1 MKLVAIHSQE
11 APSATSTLRDA
22 IEDEFDSVIVFG
34 FKNGQIFITS
44 SDIEDNL
51 RLLGA
56 LDAARQ
62 QIWANA

>member
-1 MKLVAIHSQE
+1 MKLVAIPSQE

-51 RLLGA
+51 RLIGA